1 MAQKAKRKRGDQ
13 TLRFRDVAMAALGVG
28 FVFAACAAI
37 HYQEAMR
44 PAWERWAHYFSSV
57 SSIRAA

>member
-1 MAQKAKRKRGDQ
+1 LARKAKRNTGVQ
-13 TLRFRDVAMAALGVG
+13 TPIFRDVAIAALGIG

-44 PAWERWAHYFSSV
+44 PALDRWAHYLSSL